1 MTFQLWSSFSILNE
15 KEKTGHKITQ
25 CWQKKMENKVSF
37 GENFFLQRKKSVVV
51 IIF

>member
-1 MTFQLWSSFSILNE
+1 MKKKKQGTKLHNVG
-15 KEKTGHKITQ
+15 K
-25 CWQKKMENKVSF
+25 KKMENKVSF